1 MPDTRTFLQE
11 PRRRNLAV
19 LAAIAVVSIVLAVL
33 ALAHQ
38 AAETGTQSQ
47 QEMLFPNLADR
58 IRHITRI
65 HIDSRQY
72 GAFDIVFDPEK
83 GWVIPQHAN
92 YRASFEQMRST
103 VVGLSNLETLAP
115 KTARPGWYGYI
126 GVDAPPKG
134 SGMLIQ
140 LLDDKG
146 TVLAA
151 LIMGKTT
158 DIGDTGGAVGLYVRK
173 PDDAQSWLVKSVF
186 EPKSN
191 PADWLDKNTV
201 DVDRARIAEVDVTPI
216 SGPAFTIKRD
226 NPEAADFTI
235 ANLPQGREEI
245 DPSAADAVATA
256 ITGFAFDDAKAAG
269 GFDFSAAPRFVTK
282 TFDGL
287 TVTVQVLPEN
297 QTFWATVYAT
307 GANPQADREARAIDA
322 HTDGWAYKLPTYKGQ
337 LFMTTL
343 DSLLKP
349 LAAKK

>member
-1 MPDTRTFLQE
+1 MTDTKTFLHD

-19 LAAIAVVSIVLAVL
+19 LAAIAVVSVILAVL

-38 AAETGTQSQ
+38 AAETSGQSQ
-47 QEMLFPNLADR
+47 QELLFPRLTDR
-58 IRHITRI
+58 IRQITRI

-72 GAFDIVFDPEK
+72 GPFDVVFNPQR

-92 YRASFEQMRST
+92 YRAAFEQMRST
-103 VVGLSNLETLAP
+103 VVGLTNLETIAA
-115 KTARPGWYGYI
+115 KTARPQWYGYI

-134 SGMLIQ
+134 SGTLIQ
-140 LLDDKG
+140 LLDEKNN
-146 TVLAA
+146 VLAA

-158 DIGDTGGAVGLYVRK
+158 DIGDPGGAVGLYVRK
-173 PDDAQSWLVKSVF
+173 PGEAQSWLARSVF
-186 EPKSN
+186 TPTAN

-201 DVDRARIAEVDVTPI
+201 DVDRSRIAEADIVPV
-216 SGPAFTIKRD
+216 SGPAFTINRD
-226 NPEAADFTI
+226 SPSTPDFTI
-235 ANLPQGREEI
+235 ANMPKGREEMY
-245 DPSAADAVATA
+245 PGAADAVATA
-256 ITGFAFDDAKAAG
+256 IAGFAFDDVKAAS

-287 TVTVQVLPEN
+287 TVTVQMLPEN
-297 QTFWATVYAT
+297 QGFWVTVYAT
-307 GANPQADREARAIDA
+307 GSNPQSDREARAIDA
-322 HTDGWAYKLPTYKGQ
+322 HTDGWAYKLPSYKAQ